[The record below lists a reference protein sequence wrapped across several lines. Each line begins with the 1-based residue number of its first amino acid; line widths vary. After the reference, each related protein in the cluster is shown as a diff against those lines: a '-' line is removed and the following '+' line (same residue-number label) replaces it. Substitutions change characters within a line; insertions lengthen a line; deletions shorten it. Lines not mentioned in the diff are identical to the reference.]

1 MIDLG
6 HVSLFVPIPNTVTVL
21 RLAEAGVPDLPSSD
35 MAVPFV
41 AHGQESC
48 IQVTILVGI

>member
-6 HVSLFVPIPNTVTVL
+6 HVSLVVPLPNMVTVL
-21 RLAEAGVPDLPSSD
+21 RLAGTGVPDLPRID

-48 IQVTILVGI
+48 IQVTIGI

>member
-6 HVSLFVPIPNTVTVL
+6 HVSMLVPLPNTVTVL
-21 RLAEAGVPDLPSSD
+21 RLADAGVPDLPCID

-48 IQVTILVGI
+48 NHLR

>member
-6 HVSLFVPIPNTVTVL
+6 HASLVVPLPNTVTVL
-21 RLAEAGVPDLPSSD
+21 RLAGTGVPDLRSID

-41 AHGQESC
+41 DG
-48 IQVTILVGI
+48 